1 MPEMMITGKTY
12 RKGTV
17 YQLGFVCKCC
27 LLASGDTMI
36 LILNSVP
43 GDTSW
48 AHCKS
53 DRRKLLKRH
62 DGNTSKMNRESM
74 FCQME
79 Q

>member
-1 MPEMMITGKTY
+1 
-12 RKGTV
+12 
-17 YQLGFVCKCC
+17 
-27 LLASGDTMI
+27 MI

-62 DGNTSKMNRESM
+62 DGNTGKMNRESM